1 MRNHRKY
8 ARTAAGNMLVV
19 ATAITAAFITLGML
33 MLGLLFIFGSQRQ
46 TTNATDAAMLAV
58 GKEAIKFPY
67 YDLNVNE
74 GNVPDARAFM
84 DVADESPTGDGHKV
98 INLSN
103 INKVWGQALI
113 AGINLDAMAAESKT
127 KALPQEAFL
136 RVKSL
141 RDSADSISAALKQ
154 KLETDPRTQ
163 QRYKK
168 LAQDYL
174 TRNPDRYLAKK
185 NEKLSDH
192 VVSFLNRGEESNVA
206 LDVSMLDNL
215 SSEGPG
221 ESVKQVAKWLSNG
234 KLRGYTDDIKI
245 KLATQGE
252 LVYHFVP
259 LKTNSAPHLVSV
271 KTFDPNKDRASG
283 EKPFNWKNAVPNAFG
298 VDLTKSVLVE
308 EQKNLV
314 LFTRSAVISELTGSA
329 VPLQMNRGF
338 IRIENANGLNLETN
352 DGGQSTRP
360 ILAKQGGMFSAADYA
375 NVQLLV
381 QRSMQHPLGGSRR
394 NGNQEDL
401 NAETFASIANPVF
414 RDEIIALNN
423 QVISMIADLEQ
434 LKAKGTPDSVQ
445 QKRKEIENLVDG
457 LNTNPQKA
465 NVRQELIKLIFNN
478 FGTMPDPQRYPLVGR
493 FAATLTTL
501 NDARPNIEKG
511 LVELGTAEH
520 CFVQSRTARP
530 EASPK
535 RVINQTFRQLKSTFF
550 VNGKE
555 KTLPKMEGTMIAGM
569 GVLPTEPAGA
579 EGGQRNPLRRE
590 RIMSAAFQSPT
601 PADGGL
607 RITYDGSPYDYLQ
620 GDDMSPSDITAR
632 KKDGSIIDK
641 LTPTCSIVR
650 VRLIQRL
657 REIDPTLKFS
667 GPTDKKLK
675 NLLKYGFAV
684 EDIASVASNPQ
695 PKLLPMGTRSYIY
708 QDKVRLSNG
717 QMANLVIMKRESEIT
732 PSDWISKAL
741 ESKPEAD
748 GNTLLLQGR
757 YFDGTNH
764 RLTGVQ
770 LNMEGDYGYSRPYHI
785 VTDVCARDRYKWTPS
800 TGANG
805 LLAVLR
811 FETTLN
817 NGGVEEAGEQT
828 ESEEGLNFGQ
838 ILGQDE
844 EYEDP
849 SPCQGT
855 NTIFSD
861 PFGYDPKGLPP
872 SALANPAH
880 RRWSE
885 HYTLPQAK

>member
-1 MRNHRKY
+1 
-8 ARTAAGNMLVV
+8 
-19 ATAITAAFITLGML
+19 
-33 MLGLLFIFGSQRQ
+33 
-46 TTNATDAAMLAV
+46 
-58 GKEAIKFPY
+58 
-67 YDLNVNE
+67 
-74 GNVPDARAFM
+74 
-84 DVADESPTGDGHKV
+84 
-98 INLSN
+98 
-103 INKVWGQALI
+103 
-113 AGINLDAMAAESKT
+113 
-127 KALPQEAFL
+127 
-136 RVKSL
+136 
-141 RDSADSISAALKQ
+141 
-154 KLETDPRTQ
+154 
-163 QRYKK
+163 
-168 LAQDYL
+168 
-174 TRNPDRYLAKK
+174 
-185 NEKLSDH
+185 
-192 VVSFLNRGEESNVA
+192 
-206 LDVSMLDNL
+206 
-215 SSEGPG
+215 
-221 ESVKQVAKWLSNG
+221 
-234 KLRGYTDDIKI
+234 
-245 KLATQGE
+245 
-252 LVYHFVP
+252 
-259 LKTNSAPHLVSV
+259 
-271 KTFDPNKDRASG
+271 
-283 EKPFNWKNAVPNAFG
+283 
-298 VDLTKSVLVE
+298 
-308 EQKNLV
+308 
-314 LFTRSAVISELTGSA
+314 
-329 VPLQMNRGF
+329 
-338 IRIENANGLNLETN
+338 
-352 DGGQSTRP
+352 
-360 ILAKQGGMFSAADYA
+360 
-375 NVQLLV
+375 
-381 QRSMQHPLGGSRR
+381 
-394 NGNQEDL
+394 
-401 NAETFASIANPVF
+401 
-414 RDEIIALNN
+414 
-423 QVISMIADLEQ
+423 
-434 LKAKGTPDSVQ
+434 
-445 QKRKEIENLVDG
+445 
-457 LNTNPQKA
+457 
-465 NVRQELIKLIFNN
+465 
-478 FGTMPDPQRYPLVGR
+478 
-493 FAATLTTL
+493 
-501 NDARPNIEKG
+501 
-511 LVELGTAEH
+511 
-520 CFVQSRTARP
+520 
-530 EASPK
+530 
-535 RVINQTFRQLKSTFF
+535 
-550 VNGKE
+550 
-555 KTLPKMEGTMIAGM
+555 
-569 GVLPTEPAGA
+569 
-579 EGGQRNPLRRE
+579 
-590 RIMSAAFQSPT
+590 PT